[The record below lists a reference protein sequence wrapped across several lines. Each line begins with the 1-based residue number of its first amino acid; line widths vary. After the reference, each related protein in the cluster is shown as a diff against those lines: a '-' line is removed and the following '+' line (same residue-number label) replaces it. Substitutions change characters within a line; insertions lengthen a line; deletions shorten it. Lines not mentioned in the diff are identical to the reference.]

1 LARQTRAR
9 AEIHNN
15 ILDIINNRN
24 GRTGDGLANN
34 VIDALI
40 LNETDRGRLFF
51 GLKIIVDQR
60 AMLDLAQRPTPRL
73 VFNGDLT
80 NGRAHPRL
88 DSPNFI
94 RIMRFLSRVE
104 TSTITRTSNDPNA
117 IIMFRNPFTENPT
130 GGLSDRQI
138 RRIPCK
144 VYNQIQKLDK
154 YKDFDS
160 NCPICYDEFLGGDMV
175 RVLKCS
181 HFYHQACVDGWLKQ
195 KNSCPLCKEKC
206 A

>member
-1 LARQTRAR
+1 MGQQNRAR
-9 AEIHNN
+9 AEVHNH
-15 ILDIINNRN
+15 ILSTFNSRN
-24 GRTGDGLANN
+24 GRNGDGFPNN

-40 LNETDRGRLFF
+40 LNEMDR
-51 GLKIIVDQR
+51 VDQG
-60 AMLDLAQRPTPRL
+60 AMLDLAQRPAPRL

-80 NGRAHPRL
+80 NIPANPHV

-104 TSTITRTSNDPNA
+104 TSTITGTSNDPSA
-117 IIMFRNPFTENPT
+117 IIMFRNPFTENST
-130 GGLSDRQI
+130 GGLSDRQV
-138 RRIPCK
+138 RKIPCM
-144 VYNQIQKLDK
+144 VYKQIQRLDK

-181 HFYHQACVDGWLKQ
+181 HFYHQTCVDGWLKQ